1 MARRSLPSGSGS
13 EPNTPHETLADVD
26 IVVPESSGSARRVI
40 PGTDVAT
47 LLEVTA
53 DAERL
58 LDPENISLE
67 LDHVADVLGALAE
80 GAESP
85 TAGALFLVEHCVRRL
100 SARVDALRL
109 GAETR
114 AEQYRIVPR
123 GSADA
128 AHEELAPYRVVLALS
143 DGVCNAAGIAPFQ
156 RTLNL
161 H

>member
-1 MARRSLPSGSGS
+1 MARRSLPSGP
-13 EPNTPHETLADVD
+13 EPNTPPETLADVD
-26 IVVPESSGSARRVI
+26 IVVPESSGSARRAI

-53 DAERL
+53 DTERL
-58 LDPENISLE
+58 LNPENISLD
-67 LDHVADVLGALAE
+67 LDHIADVLGALAE
-80 GAESP
+80 GAEPP

-109 GAETR
+109 GAETH
-114 AEQYRIVPR
+114 AEQYRIARR

-128 AHEELAPYRVVLALS
+128 AHEELAPYRVLLALS
-143 DGVCNAAGIAPFQ
+143 DGVCNAAGKAP
-156 RTLNL
+156 TVNL

>member
-1 MARRSLPSGSGS
+1 MARRSLPSGF
-13 EPNTPHETLADVD
+13 EHAAPPETLADVD
-26 IVVPESSGSARRVI
+26 IVLAESSGSASKVV
-40 PGTDVAT
+40 PGADVAA

-53 DAERL
+53 NTERL
-58 LDPENISLE
+58 LDPESISLE
-67 LDHVADVLGALAE
+67 LDHVADVLGALAD
-80 GAESP
+80 GAEQP
-85 TAGALFLVEHCVRRL
+85 TAGALFLAEDCLRRL

-128 AHEELAPYRVVLALS
+128 AQEELAPYRVVLALS
-143 DGVCNAAGIAPFQ
+143 DGLCNAAGIAPFQ
-156 RTLNL
+156 RTVNL

>member
-1 MARRSLPSGSGS
+1 MARRSLPSGS
-13 EPNTPHETLADVD
+13 EPNAPPETLADVD
-26 IVVPESSGSARRVI
+26 IVLSESSGSAGRAI
-40 PGTDVAT
+40 PGTDVAA

-53 DAERL
+53 DMERL

-80 GAESP
+80 GAEPP

-123 GSADA
+123 GSDDTAQ
-128 AHEELAPYRVVLALS
+128 EEFAQYRVVLALS
-143 DGVCNAAGIAPFQ
+143 DGIHDATSGAIRSRITGPL
-156 RTLNL
+156 RR
-161 H
+161 

>member
-1 MARRSLPSGSGS
+1 MARRSLPSGP
-13 EPNTPHETLADVD
+13 EPNTPPETLADVD
-26 IVVPESSGSARRVI
+26 IVLPESSGSARRTI

-53 DAERL
+53 DTERL

-85 TAGALFLVEHCVRRL
+85 TAGALFLVERCVRRL

-109 GAETR
+109 SAETR
-114 AEQYRIVPR
+114 AEQYKIVPR

-128 AHEELAPYRVVLALS
+128 AREELAPYRVVLALS
-143 DGVCNAAGIAPFQ
+143 DGVRSAAGAAPFQ
-156 RTLNL
+156 RTVNL